1 MSALSLSALAAGDP
15 SSSVM
20 RSSPSPKSAQV
31 DLSSLQSASRV
42 LQEQLVKDS
51 QAIPD
56 LGDTL
61 SIPGQQA
68 SASYSVAADDARMP
82 YQKRALLRIPDALVQ
97 YATTTKVNMAMGL
110 LPEIERAWIAIDHQL
125 FLWDYN
131 EGQEINSF
139 VDQPDVIRAVA
150 VVKPKRGLFIEAIQH
165 LLVICTKLSVLLIAV
180 SLAPGEGG
188 RKDLSM
194 YATDLSVP
202 TDEVQMTSVVGTN
215 DGRIFMCGADDGNLY
230 ELHYQESE
238 GWFGKRIQLINHS
251 AGGVQSFLPRFTT
264 STATDQIRSV
274 VSDPDRNM
282 IYTLTAS
289 NSIGVY
295 RLGAEKKLDHVQ
307 TLSSVFKQAQDKA
320 PAAPALTPNNF
331 EISTL
336 HVIEPKESRM
346 GVQLMAVTKN
356 AVRLYFAAANS
367 YYAYGY
373 NSGGRALQLIHVRL
387 PPVNLPHPLRQ
398 AQSLRPGFRG
408 QPPAAGGNVPTF
420 VVSAVENAAY
430 SNGLLVASQPA
441 SDMNDFILCLS
452 PDLTRIGNLGQVPA
466 QAPPQSTYSGAL
478 TAGGPPRPP
487 LTEQAVLLDIPLGTW
502 AIAPAPKTFAPPT
515 PSDTPTPVVINELA
529 SQTGESPPQFII
541 MTSEGLVFIA
551 KRRAIDYLKAIIE
564 DYESDRD
571 IQPMLLFRDGFG
583 RDQTCAML
591 LALAA
596 GNSFVDF
603 NPASNM
609 GATVK
614 QAFFELGER
623 PTFTERITY
632 GAPTTGESQGTTT
645 YSGKREGLAV
655 YLARLLRPF
664 WKARLLGATGTAF
677 SVSTDV
683 LNTIQTNLMSLKS
696 FLDQNPSL
704 FHGVPLDA
712 SSSRSG
718 ANIPDQQAIKEEQR
732 SVEQLISLLGRT
744 IEALEFVAFMNLNQ
758 LSNLVPRCSADL
770 RKELAGLTFEGLITT
785 EAGMSVSRALINVLI
800 DQQMTGQME
809 IDTVSETLQRKCPSF
824 CSAEDVMLYKAAESM
839 NKAADAKTPAERQH
853 WCNESLMLYV
863 KGARTLEFQK
873 LRKAVGEFRDLDYPK
888 GAIEL
893 PLACAKAL
901 DQEERGRQFWRNG
914 CLPGDPGQAQFQQR
928 KACYDL
934 IAGCLEEFEERA
946 AQQEQQGAPPE
957 QRLNLIA
964 YQIAFDSDDELFHA
978 HLYQWLIGRGLWED
992 LLDQRPPFL
1001 EAYLSREPADQ
1012 ERYDLLWR
1020 FYIKNGQNLHA
1031 AQILACMADND
1042 KFEVE
1047 LNERVAWLTLAVGNA
1062 KSHPITPNTAVD
1074 SGIAFLTD
1082 LEEKLEVAQ
1091 VQLDIY
1097 AYLNAQKAEWPP
1109 EAQKLIED
1117 LNGKLYDLNS
1127 LWDNYAIRFQL
1138 RPMQLLCLHIGD
1150 VRDEGMVRGIWDGLF
1165 REAVEV
1171 AEDAIA
1177 QADQIRAR
1185 VVPIG
1190 QRFYPSDSAF
1200 PLRIVAQLLVRF
1212 RLNHKGQLEDGWPA
1226 RILIDCGVPY
1236 AEIWDIFHEMY
1247 ESQIP
1252 PFNTQDNV
1260 QTVSSD
1266 IAVLL
1271 NAWIQEARRPQP
1283 NAQAR
1288 GEVPVARL
1296 DEVVEQYLREVAP
1309 DRTATRQLYE
1319 EVRRQLRRSW

>member
-1 MSALSLSALAAGDP
+1 MSALSLSALGAGDP
-15 SSSVM
+15 SSSSM
-20 RSSPSPKSAQV
+20 RSGTSPKVAGV
-31 DLSSLQSASRV
+31 DLPALQGASRV

-68 SASYSVAADDARMP
+68 SAAYSVAADDARMP

-97 YATTTKVNMAMGL
+97 YATTTQVNMAMGL
-110 LPEIERAWIAIDHQL
+110 LPEIERAWIAIEHQL

-139 VDQPDVIRAVA
+139 AEQPDVIRAVA

-180 SLAPGEGG
+180 SFAPGEGG
-188 RKDLSM
+188 RKELSM
-194 YATDLSVP
+194 YATDLSVS

-264 STATDQIRSV
+264 SAATDQIRSV

-307 TLSSVFKQAQDKA
+307 TLSSLFKLAQDKV
-320 PAAPALTPNNF
+320 PAAPALTPQNF
-331 EISTL
+331 ELSAL
-336 HVIEPKESRM
+336 QVITPQESRL
-346 GVQLMAVTKN
+346 GVQLMAITKN
-356 AVRLYFAAANS
+356 AVRLYFATTVS
-367 YYAYGY
+367 YGFTYGSY
-373 NSGGRALQLIHVRL
+373 GSSGRALQLIHVRL

-408 QPPAAGGNVPTF
+408 QPTAPNGNVPTF
-420 VVSAVENAAY
+420 VISAVENAAY

-441 SDMNDFILCLS
+441 SDANDFLLCLS
-452 PDLTRIGNLGQVPA
+452 PDLTRIGNLSQTLT
-466 QAPPQSTYSGAL
+466 QAPSQPTYSGAL
-478 TAGGPPRPP
+478 TTGGPPRPP
-487 LTEQAVLLDIPLGTW
+487 LTEQAILLDIPLGTW
-502 AIAPAPKTFAPPT
+502 AIAPVPKAFAPPT
-515 PSDTPTPVVINELA
+515 PSDTPSPVIINELA
-529 SQTGESPPQFII
+529 NQTGESPPQFMI

-564 DYESDRD
+564 DYEADRD

-591 LALAA
+591 LALAC

-603 NPASNM
+603 NPASSM

-623 PTFTERITY
+623 PTWTERVTY
-632 GAPTTGESQGTTT
+632 GAPSTESQGTAT
-645 YSGKREGLAV
+645 YSGKREGLAF

-664 WKARLLGATGTAF
+664 WKAKVLNSAGTAT
-677 SVSTDV
+677 SISTDV

-704 FHGVPLDA
+704 FHTTPLDA

-718 ANIPDQQAIKEEQR
+718 SNVPEQNALKQEQK
-732 SVEQLISLLGRT
+732 SVNELINLLGRT
-744 IEALEFVAFMNLNQ
+744 IEALEFTAFMNLNQ
-758 LSNLVPRCSADL
+758 LSNLVPRCSPQL
-770 RKELAGLTFEGLITT
+770 RKDLAALTFEGLITT
-785 EAGMSVSRALINVLI
+785 ESGMSVSRALINVLI

-824 CSAEDVMLYKAAESM
+824 CSAEDVMLYKAAESIK
-839 NKAADAKTPAERQH
+839 KAEDAKTPAERQH

-863 KGARTLEFQK
+863 KGARTLEFEK
-873 LRKAVGEFRDLDYPK
+873 LRKACGDFEKLEYPK
-888 GAIEL
+888 GAIDL
-893 PLACAKAL
+893 PLACARAI
-901 DQEERGRQFWRNG
+901 DPEERGRQYWRNG
-914 CLPGDPGQAQFQQR
+914 CIPGDAGQQLFEQR
-928 KACYDL
+928 EACYRL
-934 IAGCLEEFEERA
+934 VLGSLETFEEKAA
-946 AQQEQQGAPPE
+946 AQDAQTTPME

-964 YQIAFDSDDELFHA
+964 YQIAFESDDEMFHA
-978 HLYQWLIGRGLWED
+978 NLYSWLISRGLWED
-992 LLDQRPPFL
+992 LLEQRPPFL
-1001 EAYLSREPADQ
+1001 EAYLAQEPAELD
-1012 ERYDLLWR
+1012 RYELLWR
-1020 FYIKNGQNLHA
+1020 FYVKNGQNLHA
-1031 AQILACMADND
+1031 AQILARMAENEQFNIPLND
-1042 KFEVE
+1042 
-1047 LNERVAWLTLAVGNA
+1047 RVQYLTLAVGNA
-1062 KSHPITPNTAVD
+1062 KSHPISPNTPID

-1082 LEEKLEVAQ
+1082 LEERLEVVQ
-1091 VQLDIY
+1091 VQLEIY
-1097 AYLNAQKAEWPP
+1097 TYLLPQKGEWPP
-1109 EAQKLIED
+1109 AAQELID
-1117 LNGKLYDLNS
+1117 NLGTNLYELS
-1127 LWDNYAIRFQL
+1127 TLYEIATKFQI
-1138 RPMQLLCLHIGD
+1138 RPMQLLCLHVGD
-1150 VRDEGMVRGIWDGLF
+1150 VRDEGTVRGIWDGIF
-1165 REAVEV
+1165 RDAVEA
-1171 AEDAIA
+1171 AEDAIG
-1177 QADQIRAR
+1177 QADKITAS
-1185 VVPIG
+1185 VVPLG

-1200 PLRIVAQLLVRF
+1200 PLRVVAQLLVRF
-1212 RLNHKGQLEDGWPA
+1212 RLNHKGQLEDGWPV
-1226 RILIDCGVPY
+1226 RLLVECNVPY
-1236 AEIWDIFHEMY
+1236 AEVWDLFHEMY

-1260 QTVSSD
+1260 QMVSSD

-1271 NAWIQEARRPQP
+1271 TDWLNEARRPQP
-1283 NAQAR
+1283 KPQAR
-1288 GEVPVARL
+1288 GEMPVGRL
-1296 DEVVEQYLREVAP
+1296 DELVEQYLREVAP
-1309 DRTATRQLYE
+1309 DRPATRKMYE
-1319 EVRRQLRRSW
+1319 EVQRQLRRTW